1 MVMETLDRQVIFQL
15 TFYIRGLAKNK
26 TRWIPHYYVWGQGR
40 RKTREEEVV
49 RWEWWCLLWLR
60 VGWRTNSPCIGQ
72 LLTEA
77 AVAGPIKEKG
87 AVVHDSRRNRRERK
101 RSRERLAGD
110 SRNESASSD
119 HDLFVSQL
127 VNHVN
132 IEQEKKKEKKQ
143 ANKLTDW
150 QEKKEERE
158 KDRLQT

>member
-1 MVMETLDRQVIFQL
+1 M
-15 TFYIRGLAKNK
+15 
-26 TRWIPHYYVWGQGR
+26 
-40 RKTREEEVV
+40 
-49 RWEWWCLLWLR
+49 
-60 VGWRTNSPCIGQ
+60 
-72 LLTEA
+72 
-77 AVAGPIKEKG
+77 
-87 AVVHDSRRNRRERK
+87 
-101 RSRERLAGD
+101 AGD